1 MRESEIQNVKASKQY
16 GVGTRQKK
24 KRGRCSVFLLLLTA
38 YCLLHTIV
46 TGCGKSEEEA
56 ITEETQVAV
65 VEKRAEV
72 APTVET
78 IPTEFAEVYKKVF
91 VVSEVDG
98 VDWQKGVITAI
109 GRGYPPKDITNP
121 AQVRILTM
129 RAAKL
134 EGYKALLETIMKI
147 KTPPDKDMKQ
157 YLDERHIE
165 ISRVEGFVKGARIV
179 KEEYKDDGSAEITLE
194 VPLTGV
200 NGLVVVLK

>member
-1 MRESEIQNVKASKQY
+1 MRESKIQSVKASKQY
-16 GVGTRQKK
+16 GVGRRQKK

-38 YCLLHTIV
+38 YCLLHTVI
-46 TGCGKSEEEA
+46 TGCSKSERED
-56 ITEETQVAV
+56 IKEETQVAV

-72 APTVET
+72 APTIET
-78 IPTEFAEVYKKVF
+78 IPAEFAEAYKKVF
-91 VVSEVDG
+91 VISEVDG
-98 VDWQKGVITAI
+98 VDWQKGVITAT

-147 KTPPDKDMKQ
+147 KTPPDKGMKE
-157 YLDERHIE
+157 YLDEKHIE
-165 ISRVEGFVKGARIV
+165 IKRIEGFVKGARVV
-179 KEEYKDDGSAEITLE
+179 KEEYKDDGSAEVTLE